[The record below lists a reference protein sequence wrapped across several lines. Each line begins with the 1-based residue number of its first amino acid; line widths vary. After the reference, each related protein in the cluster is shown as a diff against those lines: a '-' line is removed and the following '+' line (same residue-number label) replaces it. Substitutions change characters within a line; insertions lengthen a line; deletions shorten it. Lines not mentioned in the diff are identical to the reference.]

1 MTTKGQTAF
10 TGLTSGP
17 STQGQT
23 AFTGLTSGPST
34 QGLTSGPSTQGL
46 TSGPSTQGVTSGL
59 TSGPTSAGLTAT
71 NDPNETKSQSK
82 LVDIEVKDEVMALNL
97 IVSFLNLA
105 QRRGAF
111 SLDESSKL
119 WECIKM
125 FQKPV

>member
-1 MTTKGQTAF
+1 M
-10 TGLTSGP
+10 
-17 STQGQT
+17 STQSDKNGEINYSELNSQT
-23 AFTGLTSGPST
+23 QDNKDNTSVKPP
-34 QGLTSGPSTQGL
+34 Q
-46 TSGPSTQGVTSGL
+46 
-59 TSGPTSAGLTAT
+59 
-71 NDPNETKSQSK
+71 TKI
-82 LVDIEVKDEVMALNL
+82 VDIEVKDEVVALNL

>member
-10 TGLTSGP
+10 TGLTSG
-17 STQGQT
+17 
-23 AFTGLTSGPST
+23 LTSGPTTQGVTSGPTSGPTT
-34 QGLTSGPSTQGL
+34 QGLTSGL
-46 TSGPSTQGVTSGL
+46 TSGPTSGL